1 MERNDSCEHTL
12 ATFHDPD
19 KLCSPLALLGEQSYA
34 DTVHSAG
41 YPVGDS
47 MGGFPLAGPLRRARL
62 PALLITA
69 GLMQAAA
76 VSADSLPVIALR
88 YSADTGANIVGAGQY
103 AARQDYVNDDL
114 AGTRTRVQIPSLPE
128 RANLADF
135 QIDTNGEVLFALD
148 VGVTLGGTYFD
159 PADVIRYSGGGFSK
173 AFDAATAGVPNGAH
187 CDGVARLDANGA
199 LLLSFDRTFTANGFT
214 VRPADVMKVSGGAF
228 VGKKLDAQA
237 LGLPASLNIVAIDAM
252 GTHTDLLVAFDT
264 AGTVGGVSFTR
275 NDLLQVHLP
284 AGVWTRRYALS
295 SFSDRWGVAHVDGVA
310 ALNDTIFKDGL
321 E

>member
-1 MERNDSCEHTL
+1 MACIPPASC
-12 ATFHDPD
+12 
-19 KLCSPLALLGEQSYA
+19 
-34 DTVHSAG
+34 
-41 YPVGDS
+41 GDR
-47 MGGFPLAGPLRRARL
+47 MGRFPLAGGVRGAQLRV
-62 PALLITA
+62 LLIAA
-69 GLMQAAA
+69 GLTTAPTA
-76 VSADSLPVIALR
+76 SADSLPVLALQ

-114 AGTRTRVQIPSLPE
+114 VGTRTRVQIPGVPE

-135 QIDTNGEVLFALD
+135 QIDANGDVLFALD
-148 VGVTLGGTYFD
+148 IGLTLGGTYFD
-159 PADVIRYSGGGFSK
+159 AADVIKYSVGTFSK
-173 AFDAATAGVPNGAH
+173 AFDAAVAGVPKGVH
-187 CDGVARLDANGA
+187 CDGVARLDANGS

-228 VGKKLDAQA
+228 AGKMLDAQA

-264 AGTVGGVSFTR
+264 AGTIGGVSFAR

-284 AGVWTRRYALS
+284 SGVWTKRYALS

-310 ALNDTIFKDGL
+310 ALNDTIYRDGF